1 IRQAERLLNLR
12 NRYTDG
18 FNFPDTGAFWKA
30 YCDEI
35 YRFDQTYRLFNEYAA
50 PVHSKGAM
58 ILHELDKFI
67 EELYS
72 NWYLA
77 ELSRGWN
84 KLLEAENR
92 MQTWQFSGIPLQRN
106 FYKENVKRQFD
117 TSQVKRVFVVISDAL
132 RYEVAEELGRHINH

>member
-1 IRQAERLLNLR
+1 MLNLR

-84 KLLEAENR
+84 KLLEAEKR
-92 MQTWQFSGIPLQRN
+92 MQTWQFSGIPCSAISIKRML
-106 FYKENVKRQFD
+106 NVSL
-117 TSQVKRVFVVISDAL
+117 TPL
-132 RYEVAEELGRHINH
+132 R

>member
-1 IRQAERLLNLR
+1 LLNLR
-12 NRYTDG
+12 NRYTDA
-18 FNFPDTGAFWKA
+18 FNFPDTGAFWNS

-35 YRFDQTYRLFNEYAA
+35 YRFGQPYRLFNEYAA

-58 ILHELDKFI
+58 ILHELDKFM

-84 KLLEAENR
+84 
-92 MQTWQFSGIPLQRN
+92 
-106 FYKENVKRQFD
+106 
-117 TSQVKRVFVVISDAL
+117 
-132 RYEVAEELGRHINH
+132 